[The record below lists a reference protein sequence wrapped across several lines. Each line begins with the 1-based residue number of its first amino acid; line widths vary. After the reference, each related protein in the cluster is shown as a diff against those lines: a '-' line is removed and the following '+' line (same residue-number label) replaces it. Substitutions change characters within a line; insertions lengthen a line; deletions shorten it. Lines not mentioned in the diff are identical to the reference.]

1 MKEKMKGFL
10 RSAECKAAAIA
21 SLAASALVGAASAE
35 GSDSTAVVSALQ
47 TGFTTMK
54 SDALSA
60 IGMIVPIAL
69 SIAAAIFIARKAIGW
84 FKSLA
89 K

>member
-1 MKEKMKGFL
+1 MKEKIKGFL
-10 RSAECKAAAIA
+10 RSAECKAAAVA
-21 SLAASALVGAASAE
+21 SVVAAGLAGAASATE
-35 GSDSTAVVSALQ
+35 TSNSVVSSLQ
-47 TGFTTMK
+47 TGFTSMK
-54 SDALSA
+54 TDALSA
-60 IGMIVPIAL
+60 IGMIIPIAL